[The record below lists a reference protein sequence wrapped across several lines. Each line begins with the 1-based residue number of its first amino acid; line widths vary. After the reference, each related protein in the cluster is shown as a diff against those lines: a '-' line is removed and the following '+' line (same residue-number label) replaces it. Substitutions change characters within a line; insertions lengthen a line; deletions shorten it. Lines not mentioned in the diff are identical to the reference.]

1 MAEGTMKAPAG
12 LLAARS
18 ATASAVS
25 RDAILSIVEFS
36 VLFLFFLKLSGT
48 DIALTTIRGCREG
61 VLKEKEVLPCFVSI
75 FYLIRFKQV

>member
-25 RDAILSIVEFS
+25 RDAILCIS
-36 VLFLFFLKLSGT
+36 VLFFLWEKKSFCPFFFSSFLFL
-48 DIALTTIRGCREG
+48 
-61 VLKEKEVLPCFVSI
+61 
-75 FYLIRFKQV
+75 